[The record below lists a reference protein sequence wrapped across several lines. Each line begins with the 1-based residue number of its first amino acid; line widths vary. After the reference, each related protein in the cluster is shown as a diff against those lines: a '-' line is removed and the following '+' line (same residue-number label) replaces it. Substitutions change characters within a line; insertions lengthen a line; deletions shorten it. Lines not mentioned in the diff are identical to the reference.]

1 MSLEST
7 PAVEAPA
14 TGSETTPSSPAET
27 STTKDRYE
35 GIFDMDAPEPVEA
48 KPEQTAEVP
57 TGEEPI
63 ETGTED
69 AIDDDAAAPDPWEG
83 YEDIEIDGK
92 VLKVPTDAK
101 EYLLRQA
108 DYTRKTQEVAA
119 RSKELETREA
129 QIIERQKLSEGEI
142 DAYVALSRVGEQLRE
157 FENIDWNAEFAR
169 TRAADDPIA
178 LGDLNAKWA
187 QFQGLRS
194 LQQEGVAYINEAAT
208 KRTEWAKQE
217 TAKRLAA
224 TKAFAEKNIKG
235 WNDAFDAELTSHYVK
250 ERGFTVDM
258 LRDAYTPEVYETL
271 VDAYRWRQSIKRQQ
285 TARPTP
291 QTAPPTQ
298 PTKTVSAKAS
308 AMPTPDLNS
317 LSMPDYVKYRGAG
330 KT

>member
-7 PAVEAPA
+7 PAVEATA

-48 KPEQTAEVP
+48 KPEQTVEVP

-63 ETGTED
+63 EAGTED
-69 AIDDDAAAPDPWEG
+69 AIDDDASAPDPWEG
-83 YEDIEIDGK
+83 YEDIEIDGE
-92 VLKVPTDAK
+92 VVKVPAK
-101 EYLLRQA
+101 YKDGYLRQA

-142 DAYVALSRVGEQLRE
+142 DAYVALSRVGERLRE

-208 KRTEWAKQE
+208 KRTEWTKQE

-235 WNDAFDAELTSHYVK
+235 WNPELDHKITNWAIEQGFD
-250 ERGFTVDM
+250 
-258 LRDAYTPEVYETL
+258 RDTL
-271 VDAYRWRQSIKRQQ
+271 VNAYNPQVYSIMHKAFQWDQSIKRQQ

-317 LSMPDYVKYRGAG
+317 LSMSDYVKYRGAG